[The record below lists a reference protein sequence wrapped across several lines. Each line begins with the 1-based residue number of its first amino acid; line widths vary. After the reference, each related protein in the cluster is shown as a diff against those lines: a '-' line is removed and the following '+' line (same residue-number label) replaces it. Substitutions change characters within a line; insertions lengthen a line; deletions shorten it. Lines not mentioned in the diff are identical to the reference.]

1 MKNQHKKSRNYLNM
15 EIPLEKLAR
24 PKTKSEKARYARR
37 LDMEREKILGDHNLN
52 PMFFQRMTKGLFVY
66 HRMTA
71 KERRL
76 NDKMSHDYLN
86 QRIPFDNYG
95 WLRNFGWPRTDE
107 ERVLFRYRYNAEQ
120 LIVWED
126 TFEDDYYDTLYAD
139 VKVMDQKGNML
150 TDVENPV
157 SWEEEG
163 NTNYL
168 DMEHPLTF
176 DWYDVPRTHCEV
188 KEYNRRVELDPALTE
203 ADKLIEIPWPDKP
216 QPTYIEKYGVYE
228 LMTPE
233 ERDIQ
238 RQKNE
243 ELPKGTYKVIGLGA
257 CGVRAVDCAS
267 LSGIWDVELVA
278 MDMEWEPLE
287 TSKAPR
293 TRWLWQD
300 AEDGEEPKFDPWENV
315 PQDGNEDTIRRII
328 DGKDTIILALGLGGR
343 GGTQTMPL
351 LLSVANGEKLL
362 GPASYVIGMAMLP
375 FAFEEKERKKAAEES
390 FFHLSEKADVVFI
403 LPGDVLLDVA
413 RRDFPL
419 LADFPANKEWT
430 KDVAFRLG
438 TRVLGHSV
446 TAITALL
453 AAPEDPD
460 AERKNLWNGLNPLM
474 YETHRE
480 PLSDAFGPNA
490 MKIQTLMK
498 HSIPTAPGIGEST
511 GEKAVEEATKRA
523 VASPLL
529 GDTLEKAA
537 CVLVHVMC
545 SSSNLNPDI
554 ISSALDIVKKNV
566 GSDVSILSGASSDD
580 MLGDVVRVTVFAIV
594 PDEEKRE
601 AARQAIKEKQE
612 ASRQAEKPKSEEEC
626 RAERKD
632 ADRLSKYRGRTILK
646 WAKIMNPLPT
656 DKEKH

>member
-24 PKTKSEKARYARR
+24 PRTKSEKARYARR
-37 LDMEREKILGDHNLN
+37 LEREREKILGDHNLN
-52 PMFFQRMTKGLFVY
+52 PMFFERMTEGLFIYQRMTTKG
-66 HRMTA
+66 
-71 KERRL
+71 KRL

-139 VKVMDQKGNML
+139 VKVMDQKGNIL
-150 TDVENPV
+150 TNPV
-157 SWEEEG
+157 SWDEEC

-176 DWYDVPRTHCEV
+176 DWYDVPRTHCEL

-257 CGVRAVDCAS
+257 CGIRAVDYAS
-267 LSGIWDVELVA
+267 LAGIWDVEPVA
-278 MDMEWEPLE
+278 MDMEWKPLE

-328 DGKDTIILALGLGGR
+328 DGENTIILALGLGGR

-351 LLSVANGEKLL
+351 LLSVANGDKLL
-362 GPASYVIGMAMLP
+362 GPVSYVIGMATLP
-375 FAFEEKERKKAAEES
+375 FAFEAKERKTAAAES
-390 FFHLSEKADVVFI
+390 LAHLSEKADAVFV

-413 RRDFPL
+413 NRDFPL
-419 LADFPANKEWT
+419 LADFPADKEWT
-430 KDVAFRLG
+430 PEEAFRLG

-446 TAITALL
+446 TAMTALL

-490 MKIQTLMK
+490 KKIQTLMK

-511 GEKAVEEATKRA
+511 GEKAVEEAAKHA
-523 VASPLL
+523 VASLLL
-529 GDTLEKAA
+529 GDALEKAV

-545 SSSNLNPDI
+545 ASSSLNPDI
-554 ISSALDIVKKNV
+554 TSSAVDIVRKNV
-566 GSDVSILSGASSDD
+566 CNDVSILSGASGDD
-580 MLGDVVRVTVFAIV
+580 MLNAAVRVTVFAIV

-601 AARQAIKEKQE
+601 AARQAQEEKQE
-612 ASRQAEKPKSEEEC
+612 ASRQAEQPKSEEER
-626 RAERKD
+626 RAERKE
-632 ADRLSKYRGRTILK
+632 AGRLSKYRGRTILK
-646 WAKIMNPLPT
+646 WTKIMSCNKYKGGYKT
-656 DKEKH
+656 

>member
-1 MKNQHKKSRNYLNM
+1 MRNQHKKSRNYLNM
-15 EIPLEKLAR
+15 EIPLEKLAK
-24 PKTKSEKARYARR
+24 PKSKSEKARYARR
-37 LDMEREKILGDHNLN
+37 LNMEREKILGDHNLN
-52 PMFFQRMTKGLFVY
+52 PMFFQRMTAGLFIY
-66 HRMTA
+66 HQMTA

-76 NDKMSHDYLN
+76 NDKMSHNYLN

-95 WLRNFGWPRTDE
+95 WLRYFGWPRTDE

-150 TDVENPV
+150 TDVDNPV
-157 SWEEEG
+157 SWDEEC
-163 NTNYL
+163 NTNHL

-257 CGVRAVDCAS
+257 CGIRAIDCAS
-267 LSGIWDVELVA
+267 LSGIWDLELVA
-278 MDMEWEPLE
+278 MDMDWKTLE
-287 TSKAPR
+287 VTKAPR
-293 TRWLWQD
+293 TRWLWED
-300 AEDGEEPKFDPWENV
+300 AEDEDEPEVDPWENV
-315 PQDGNEDTIRRII
+315 SQDGNEDTIRRII
-328 DGKDTIILALGLGGR
+328 DGEDTIVLTLGLGGR

-351 LLSVANGEKLL
+351 LLSVANGDKLL

-375 FAFEEKERKKAAEES
+375 FAFETKERKTAAEECFS
-390 FFHLSEKADVVFI
+390 HLRKQADTVFV
-403 LPGDVLLDVA
+403 LPGDTLLEA
-413 RRDFPL
+413 AHCDFPQ
-419 LADFPANKEWT
+419 LADSSEKEEWT
-430 KDVAFRLG
+430 SETAFQLG
-438 TRVLGHSV
+438 MRVLGHCA
-446 TAITALL
+446 TAMTALL

-460 AERKNLWNGLNPLM
+460 AERKNLWNALNPLM
-474 YETHRE
+474 YATHRE

-490 MKIQTLMK
+490 MEMQKLMK
-498 HSIPTAPGIGEST
+498 HSIPTSPGIGEGTS
-511 GEKAVEEATKRA
+511 ENAVQEAAKRA
-523 VASPLL
+523 IASPLL
-529 GDTLEKAA
+529 GDALSKAS

-545 SSSNLNPDI
+545 APDRLTPAI
-554 ISSALDIVKKNV
+554 TAPAVDIVKKSV
-566 GSDVSILSGASSDD
+566 DSKVRILSGASDETGLID
-580 MLGDVVRVTVFAIV
+580 TVRVTIFAIV
-594 PDEEKRE
+594 PDEKKRE
-601 AARQAIKEKQE
+601 AERQALKEQWATE
-612 ASRQAEKPKSEEEC
+612 HRAEREKSEAVC
-626 RAERKD
+626 RAEKKAAERQ
-632 ADRLSKYRGRTILK
+632 SKYRGKTILR
-646 WAKIMNPLPT
+646 WIQANSNIRNRR
-656 DKEKH
+656 